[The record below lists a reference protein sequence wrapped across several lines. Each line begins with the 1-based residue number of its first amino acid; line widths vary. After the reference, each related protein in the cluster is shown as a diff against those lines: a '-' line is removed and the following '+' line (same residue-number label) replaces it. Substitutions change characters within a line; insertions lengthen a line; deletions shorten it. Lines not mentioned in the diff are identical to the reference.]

1 MYMSVPIGP
10 CGSYDP
16 VIHYVQPYIAIGV
29 GVVVGVGVGVSR
41 GRGRGRGR
49 VEVRGRR
56 IGHGVCL
63 DCLDLGFA

>member
-29 GVVVGVGVGVSR
+29 GVVVGVGVGV
-41 GRGRGRGR
+41 GRLVDEDRAVDAIDAVARA
-49 VEVRGRR
+49 
-56 IGHGVCL
+56 L
-63 DCLDLGFA
+63 